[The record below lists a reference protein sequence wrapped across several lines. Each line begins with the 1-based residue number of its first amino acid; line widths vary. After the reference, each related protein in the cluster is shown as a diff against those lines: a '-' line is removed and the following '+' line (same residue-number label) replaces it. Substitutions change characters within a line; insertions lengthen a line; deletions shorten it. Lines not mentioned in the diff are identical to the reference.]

1 MCNSFLVCGKR
12 IWIIK
17 NSEKPQYKMASKY
30 VPPHMRNS
38 GTAQP
43 SGSQRNNRRY
53 APRYQPEPEPVKEPE
68 PVLDTSDKSFPQ
80 LGNGAMISNKWVG
93 TKSFASLAT
102 EWKEAD
108 ETAQLSSNVDSYS
121 EFRLPRFTNTHRYV
135 EAEEQFHE
143 EDEAKPPSEETEDNG
158 WTEVKTKVRKVHRK
172 KTIEEQI
179 AEEEEE
185 ERRKKAESC
194 WNEDGEETTTVWNS

>member
-1 MCNSFLVCGKR
+1 M
-12 IWIIK
+12 
-17 NSEKPQYKMASKY
+17 
-30 VPPHMRNS
+30 
-38 GTAQP
+38 
-43 SGSQRNNRRY
+43 
-53 APRYQPEPEPVKEPE
+53 
-68 PVLDTSDKSFPQ
+68 
-80 LGNGAMISNKWVG
+80 
-93 TKSFASLAT
+93 
-102 EWKEAD
+102 
-108 ETAQLSSNVDSYS
+108 
-121 EFRLPRFTNTHRYV
+121 